1 MGARVDQTRNKYFI
15 HDFDESDEVDTG
27 ATVNHLPEVWP
38 DNEEEEW
45 PSLDDVEA
53 S

>member
-15 HDFDESDEVDTG
+15 HDIEESEERDTG
-27 ATVNHLPEVWP
+27 ATVGSFPEDWP
-38 DNEEEEW
+38 DDDEEW
-45 PSLDDVEA
+45 LLLDDDIA